1 MKAERGRG
9 LQDVAASLRQSNYR
23 WRCGFALVLRK
34 MHIGCHAY
42 ACSLR
47 SLAPRMRVMRRRGVI
62 VSGFWLA
69 RIAASLGAMAVERP
83 PIPTEER
90 KPAWR
95 RACLAYREIRD
106 AGGSDQQAH
115 EAAVEAVQQIRF
127 SKVLAATRKS

>member
-1 MKAERGRG
+1 
-9 LQDVAASLRQSNYR
+9 
-23 WRCGFALVLRK
+23 
-34 MHIGCHAY
+34 
-42 ACSLR
+42 
-47 SLAPRMRVMRRRGVI
+47 MRRRGVI

-90 KPAWR
+90 KPGWR